1 MEHILKP
8 THTTEDYFSKTNILL
23 RKDKFYKVELAIDE
37 NGNLIDLNNGIF
49 VNGGVLYKFNTVS
62 FNVEQPTFLT
72 NDGQTIVISEVV
84 LHNEK
89 GYLSECKNIEF
100 FKAPPL
106 SYYREQKIKT
116 LL

>member
-8 THTTEDYFSKTNILL
+8 GHTREDYFSKNILL

-37 NGNLIDLNNGIF
+37 DGNLIDLNNGIF
-49 VNGGVLYKFNTVS
+49 VNNCRSWRLRLVS

-72 NDGQTIVISEVV
+72 NDGQTILISEVV

-89 GYLSECKNIEF
+89 GTLSECKNIEF

-106 SYYREQKIKT
+106 SYYREQKIKN